1 MISLKADGA
10 KFWDKNPCGGNWQD
24 YRQFMNWYLATE
36 AYLPG
41 LLEGMDLQN
50 KRCLDV
56 GCGQGVMCNLA
67 AQKHARMV
75 GLDMS
80 FNSLQAARQGARELG
95 NDEQIHFVQ
104 GDAENLPFRNA
115 AFETLISIGVLH
127 HTPSIEKSI
136 QSIQHA
142 LQENGQI
149 TVMLYRRGNP
159 KWWATIT
166 IRTISRWMK
175 KFSGKKRLSHTD
187 ADAPHGTALQELLD
201 VPIMNAYSN
210 HECMQLFAAFH
221 DVSITNYQPGFARMI
236 DFMPWLK
243 IFGRLL
249 RWIDIKCQQ
258 IWGFYQVIKARK

>member
-1 MISLKADGA
+1 MSSLKAAGA
-10 KFWDKNPCGGNWQD
+10 EFWDKNPCGGRWQD
-24 YRQFMNWYLATE
+24 YRQFMDWYLATE

-41 LLEGMDLQN
+41 LLEGMDLRN
-50 KRCLDV
+50 KKFLDV

-67 AQKHARMV
+67 AQKHACVV

-80 FNSLQAARQGARELG
+80 FSSLQAARQGAKELG

-104 GDAENLPFRNA
+104 GDAENLPFHDE
-115 AFETLISIGVLH
+115 AFKSLISIGVLH
-127 HTPSIEKSI
+127 HTPSIENSI
-136 QSIQHA
+136 RNIRRV

-166 IRTISRWMK
+166 IRTITRWMK
-175 KFSGKKRLSHTD
+175 RISRKTRITRND

-201 VPIMNAYSN
+201 VPIMNAYN
-210 HECMQLFAAFH
+210 NRECTQLFASFR
-221 DVSITNYQPGFARMI
+221 DIKIVNYQPGFARMI
-236 DFMPWLK
+236 DFIPGLK
-243 IFGRLL
+243 LFGRLL

-258 IWGFYQVIKARK
+258 SWGFYQVLKARK